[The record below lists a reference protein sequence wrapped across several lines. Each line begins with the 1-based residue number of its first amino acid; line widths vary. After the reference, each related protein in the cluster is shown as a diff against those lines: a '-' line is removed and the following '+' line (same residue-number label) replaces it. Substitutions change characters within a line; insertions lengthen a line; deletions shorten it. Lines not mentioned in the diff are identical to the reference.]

1 MAATTVPS
9 GFGNQ
14 GNKICHCFHFF
25 CLCLPWSDITRCHDL
40 GFWML
45 SFKPDFSVSSFT
57 LIKKLFSSSSLSAIC
72 CCYCSVAQS
81 CLTFCDPVDHS
92 TPGFPVLHYL
102 LELPQTHVHWVDDAI
117 QPSHPLLPP
126 SPSALNLSQHQGLS
140 QWDSSLLEVTT
151 VFDQYFPRSDQSTG
165 ASVLPVNI

>member
-57 LIKKLFSSSSLSAIC
+57 LIKKLFSSSPLSAIRVVFFAYLRLLIFLPAILIPAC
-72 CCYCSVAQS
+72 GS
-81 CLTFCDPVDHS
+81 FCQMFLMMYSACKLKKQGDS
-92 TPGFPVLHYL
+92 
-102 LELPQTHVHWVDDAI
+102 I
-117 QPSHPLLPP
+117 QPWCTRFPIWNH
-126 SPSALNLSQHQGLS
+126 
-140 QWDSSLLEVTT
+140 SLFPCPVQTVASWPAYRFFLEAGKV
-151 VFDQYFPRSDQSTG
+151 
-165 ASVLPVNI
+165 AW

>member
-72 CCYCSVAQS
+72 CCLVVQS
-81 CLTFCDPVDHS
+81 CATLCDAMVCS

-102 LELPQTHVHWVDDAI
+102 LEFAQIHGHWVNDAI
-117 QPSHPLLPP
+117 QPSHPL
-126 SPSALNLSQHQGLS
+126 SPSSPLALNLSRHQGLF
-140 QWDSSLLEVTT
+140 QWVSSSHQVAKVLEL
-151 VFDQYFPRSDQSTG
+151 QLQHQSFQWIFRIDF
-165 ASVLPVNI
+165 L